1 LPVKPVEKFWG
12 RVYVA
17 VRQGAKIS
25 GVYLAGESP
34 AMEGAPA
41 PPCSESCVS
50 EGKVAADKAVVQLV
64 EVQPR

>member
-1 LPVKPVEKFWG
+1 MPVKPVEKFWG

-50 EGKVAADKAVVQLV
+50 EGNDRDEA
-64 EVQPR
+64 